1 MPNKEWFRR
10 AASRFGV
17 FSLSQGDFSSRD
29 KGDLSR
35 AVEAMTRG
43 SDPRLLVQA
52 MGELAVKKGHQSRLS
67 GSIGK
72 AIGLR
77 YLMKWIMEKNM
88 PGVMLNLRQE
98 VRRLIENPGF
108 VGGRDLVFEKEA
120 LTDLHWVWENPVKGN
135 TPEVIA
141 FVPGPEIDQIYHLL
155 GEEEVRNQLNLFFYS
170 VFFLGANKDLVEELE
185 ADSVIDR
192 KTRLYNQKFFNQRLT
207 ENFHIARKYQRPFFA
222 CLFLVHPADWRYPE
236 PLQAEHKAFLKA
248 IGAIAR
254 ETLPTNSYLSRLT
267 QFELGGF
274 FPEISLGNIKMAVE
288 RFRAACLESDNGVS
302 FTAVLFQWLEKDQNL
317 KEFGNQLKVVLE
329 KAIVKAKDKLI
340 IRDEAGIHA
349 EAFPAFQPASPT
361 EA

>member
-1 MPNKEWFRR
+1 MDHGKKYAWGHAQSAPRGPPADRKSWFC
-10 AASRFGV
+10 
-17 FSLSQGDFSSRD
+17 
-29 KGDLSR
+29 
-35 AVEAMTRG
+35 
-43 SDPRLLVQA
+43 
-52 MGELAVKKGHQSRLS
+52 
-67 GSIGK
+67 
-72 AIGLR
+72 
-77 YLMKWIMEKNM
+77 
-88 PGVMLNLRQE
+88 
-98 VRRLIENPGF
+98 
-108 VGGRDLVFEKEA
+108 GGRDLVFEKEA